1 MDLLLNALP
10 LPFPVKGL
18 TTKLVV
24 FRDSLPGVNVSL
36 LVSRWPYLVIDF
48 DAASLNERL
57 NVMR

>member
-1 MDLLLNALP
+1 M
-10 LPFPVKGL
+10 KGL